1 MFNLPEDINTK
12 SILSS
17 LMDHF
22 QTQKMTYQSMSA
34 EEKEN
39 DSQFNKNTQL
49 WVDSQ
54 GGYDQLIE
62 TIRQY
67 RNNLDEED

>member
-1 MFNLPEDINTK
+1 
-12 SILSS
+12 
-17 LMDHF
+17 MDHF
-22 QTQKMTYQSMSA
+22 QKEKMTYQSMSP

-39 DSQFNKNTQL
+39 DSQFHKNTQL

-67 RNNLDEED
+67 RNNLDKDD

>member
-22 QTQKMTYQSMSA
+22 QKEKMNYKSMSP

-39 DSQFNKNTQL
+39 DSQFHKNTQH

-67 RNNLDEED
+67 RNNLEEND

>member
-1 MFNLPEDINTK
+1 MFNLPEDMNTK
-12 SILSS
+12 SILTS

-22 QTQKMTYQSMSA
+22 QKEKMTYQSMSP

-39 DSQFNKNTQL
+39 VNQD

>member
-67 RNNLDEED
+67 RNNLDKED

>member
-1 MFNLPEDINTK
+1 
-12 SILSS
+12 
-17 LMDHF
+17 MDHF
-22 QTQKMTYQSMSA
+22 QKEKMTYQSMSP

-39 DSQFNKNTQL
+39 VNQV

>member
-1 MFNLPEDINTK
+1 MFNLPEDMNTK
-12 SILSS
+12 SILTS

-22 QTQKMTYQSMSA
+22 QKEKMTYQSLSP

-39 DSQFNKNTQL
+39 VNQV

-67 RNNLDEED
+67 RNNLDKED

>member
-1 MFNLPEDINTK
+1 MNYK
-12 SILSS
+12 
-17 LMDHF
+17 
-22 QTQKMTYQSMSA
+22 SMSP

-39 DSQFNKNTQL
+39 DSQLHKNTQH

-54 GGYDQLIE
+54 GGYDLLIE

-67 RNNLDEED
+67 RNNLEENN

>member
-12 SILSS
+12 SILTS

-22 QTQKMTYQSMSA
+22 QKEKMTYQSMSP

-39 DSQFNKNTQL
+39 VNQF

-67 RNNLDEED
+67 RNNLDKED

>member
-12 SILSS
+12 SILTS

-22 QTQKMTYQSMSA
+22 QKEKMTYQSMSP

-39 DSQFNKNTQL
+39 DSQFHKHTQL

>member
-12 SILSS
+12 SILTS

-22 QTQKMTYQSMSA
+22 QTQKMTYQSMSP
-34 EEKEN
+34 EEKKN
-39 DSQFNKNTQL
+39 DSQFHKNTQL

-67 RNNLDEED
+67 RNNLDKED

>member
-12 SILSS
+12 SILTS